1 MKDNLKLIQIEI
13 ANKILIFLEELI
25 KNNYYERQ
33 KVTWGYA
40 FNYLSALNLSYNKN
54 SILVKSS
61 ISKLLQQDTND
72 KNYPWEFV
80 VFALR
85 ESFKI
90 SKIKIHHPANNL
102 RKKGTKV
109 LNWQLLNLLNKL
121 NFNKFGFFDE
131 IYLKFLIKFFQR
143 EDGLFMDQIKTRSL
157 QYHNFSLFI
166 LLKILEKKKNLIFL
180 ENSIHKGIKLS
191 RSLIYKDGTANFIGR
206 GQEQIF
212 GYGSLIG
219 ALKIYSNILN
229 ENTEDDLSKLI
240 NKIKNFQADN
250 GFIPLVLR
258 SNNPEKYVHNYACD
272 RPPGWYSYNTEL
284 DYLPFLAYCLS
295 L

>member
-1 MKDNLKLIQIEI
+1 MEDNLKSIQIEI

-25 KNNYYERQ
+25 KNNVYE
-33 KVTWGYA
+33 KYEVTWGYA
-40 FNYLSALNLSYNKN
+40 FNYLSALNLEYNKN
-54 SILVKSS
+54 SILIKSS
-61 ISKLLQQDTND
+61 ISKLLQENTKD

-85 ESFKI
+85 ESYKI
-90 SKIKIHHPANNL
+90 SKIKLHHPANNL
-102 RKKGTKV
+102 KKKGTKV
-109 LNWQLLNLLNKL
+109 LNWQLLNLLNKI
-121 NFNKFGFFDE
+121 NFKKFGFFDKL
-131 IYLKFLIKFFQR
+131 YLKFLIKLFQR
-143 EDGLFMDQIKTRSL
+143 KDGLFMDQIGTRSL

-166 LLKILEKKKNLIFL
+166 LLKMLENKKNLRFL
-180 ENSIHKGIKLS
+180 EKSIHKGIKLS
-191 RSLIYKDGTANFIGR
+191 RSLIYEDGTANFIGR

-219 ALKIYSNILN
+219 ALKIYSNIFN
-229 ENTEDDLSKLI
+229 EDTEEDLSKII
-240 NKIKNFQADN
+240 NKIKNFQGDD

-258 SNNPEKYVHNYACD
+258 SINPEKHLHNYNSD